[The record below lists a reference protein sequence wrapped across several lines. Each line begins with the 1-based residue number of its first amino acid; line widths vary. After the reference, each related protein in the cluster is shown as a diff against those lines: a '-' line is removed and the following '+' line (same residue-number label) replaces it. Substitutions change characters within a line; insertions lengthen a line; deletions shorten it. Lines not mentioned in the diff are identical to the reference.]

1 MNAKTM
7 LAAFA
12 AISLAIPLI
21 ADSKTF
27 PLAGGD
33 LSDASAWGDV
43 GLPDEDDMVL
53 VNQSGTYT
61 ASSDI
66 SIGVFGLQ
74 NSGVRVDFAH
84 DRKVTL
90 FEPDSTA
97 STALQFGGEGCDN
110 FISGGFWYAPN
121 AGRVHFLRH
130 GNHVP
135 SKSSSLTISGSVF
148 TNHNAAVMI
157 TRLHN
162 STVTFTDGA
171 KLYVIKDLTG
181 VEKANDGIGVVFTNN
196 LVIIKNGSELTV
208 GQHLYPD
215 SRGID
220 NLFLV
225 EGEDSLVKV
234 AGTVYFGGGT
244 NCVFRISNNAHA
256 ELKGVISGRT
266 GDNNRIVVDSGAT
279 VNMGNLTIGQNA
291 GTKGN
296 GVELRNAGAVIC
308 GRVDL
313 GIASSSVDS
322 YVVVSNTLFT
332 TGSWNIGSTDGTST
346 GSKLILQGSS
356 PSVTSVDK
364 SIFKV
369 NAGSEIIWNIPPE
382 GYAADVIPLKITK
395 FDWPSEDVRLTVKCK
410 EFRRRGGGKVELI
423 EANHSTWL
431 NLGNGVASSGSL
443 NAIIEKMN
451 ANRSQTG
458 CLFAIDGTKL
468 VCTIDPLPGL
478 VISIK

>member
-121 AGRVHFLRH
+121 AGRVHFIRH

-181 VEKANDGIGVVFTNN
+181 VEKANDGTGVVFTNN

-244 NCVFRISNNAHA
+244 SCVFRISNNAHA
-256 ELKGVISGRT
+256 ELKGVISGRA

-431 NLGNGVASSGSL
+431 NLGNGAASSGKI
-443 NAIIEKMN
+443 NEIVARMN
-451 ANRSQTG
+451 ADRAKTG
-458 CLFAIDGTKL
+458 CFFAVEGVKL